1 MLTGAMTDFETHPDR
16 YVHWKLAVD
25 GAIARLTM
33 VVDEGRPHRQGYRLK
48 LNSYDLGVD
57 IELADATQRLRF
69 EHPQVKVVV
78 VSSGTPRIFCAG
90 ANINMLATST
100 HPFKVNFCK
109 YTNETRC
116 SIEDSSAHSGKRWI
130 AAVNGTASG
139 GGYELAIS
147 CDEIYLIDDGNSAV
161 SLPEV
166 PLLGVLPGTGGLTR
180 LVDKRKVRRDIADV
194 FSTLAEG
201 AKAKK
206 ALEWKLIDGHWPRSK
221 FDQGVAERAAA
232 LTKEGP
238 SRDDAKGIR
247 LTPLEPRLD
256 GDRIEYKHLTVAVD
270 RATRTAVV
278 TIAGPT
284 GAVPKSVQ
292 AVQEA
297 GAELWALRAF
307 RELDDA
313 LLRLRFD
320 FEEVGLV
327 LFKTTGDVEA
337 VRAHGDFLAANRDH
351 WLVNEIV
358 LFVARTLRRLDATA
372 KSLFAIV
379 EPGSAFASELLEIAL
394 ACDRIYMLDDAS
406 RPAHLGIAAMQG
418 GALPMANGL
427 TRLQSRFLGTPGHA
441 EKLATAAGTLDATA
455 ASKAGMVTAAPDDID
470 WDDTVRVAIE
480 ERLSLSPDAL
490 TGMEASL
497 RFGGPETMDTKI
509 YGRLSAWQNWIFTR
523 PNATGERGALAL
535 YGQPDR
541 PKFDWRRT

>member
-1 MLTGAMTDFETHPDR
+1 
-16 YVHWKLAVD
+16 
-25 GAIARLTM
+25 
-33 VVDEGRPHRQGYRLK
+33 
-48 LNSYDLGVD
+48 
-57 IELADATQRLRF
+57 
-69 EHPQVKVVV
+69 
-78 VSSGTPRIFCAG
+78 
-90 ANINMLATST
+90 
-100 HPFKVNFCK
+100 
-109 YTNETRC
+109 
-116 SIEDSSAHSGKRWI
+116 
-130 AAVNGTASG
+130 
-139 GGYELAIS
+139 
-147 CDEIYLIDDGNSAV
+147 
-161 SLPEV
+161 
-166 PLLGVLPGTGGLTR
+166 
-180 LVDKRKVRRDIADV
+180 
-194 FSTLAEG
+194 
-201 AKAKK
+201 
-206 ALEWKLIDGHWPRSK
+206 
-221 FDQGVAERAAA
+221 
-232 LTKEGP
+232 
-238 SRDDAKGIR
+238 
-247 LTPLEPRLD
+247 
-256 GDRIEYKHLTVAVD
+256 
-270 RATRTAVV
+270 VV
-278 TIAGPT
+278 TIAGPS
-284 GAVPKSVQ
+284 GPVPQSVQ
-292 AVQEA
+292 AVQQA

-327 LFKTTGDVEA
+327 LFKTTGDVDS

-379 EPGSAFASELLEIAL
+379 EPGSAFASELLEVAL

-406 RPAHLGIAAMQG
+406 RPTHLGIAAMQG

-441 EKLATAAGTLDATA
+441 EKLATTAGNLDATA
-455 ASKAGMVTAAPDDID
+455 AAKAGMVTAAPDDID

-497 RFGGPETMDTKI
+497 RFAGPETMDTKI